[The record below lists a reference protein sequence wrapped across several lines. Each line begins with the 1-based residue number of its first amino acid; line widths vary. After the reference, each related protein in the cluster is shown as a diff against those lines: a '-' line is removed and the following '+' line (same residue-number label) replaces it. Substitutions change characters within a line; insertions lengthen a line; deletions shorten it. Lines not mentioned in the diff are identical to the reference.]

1 MDDRKHRLVRHGM
14 VLFLIGLLIGFAGG
28 QVSNPRMALAAHLE
42 GLMNVGWYALFAF
55 PGTFLI
61 ALGAVWSVIHL
72 PSGLVTVAY
81 WALLYGAY
89 A

>member
-42 GLMNVGWYALFAF
+42 GLMNG
-55 PGTFLI
+55 
-61 ALGAVWSVIHL
+61 
-72 PSGLVTVAY
+72 PS
-81 WALLYGAY
+81 
-89 A
+89 

>member
-1 MDDRKHRLVRHGM
+1 VILSMDDRKHRLVRHGM
-14 VLFLIGLLIGFAGG
+14 VLFLIRSADRLCEG

-42 GLMNVGWYALFAF
+42 GLMN
-55 PGTFLI
+55 GTFLI

>member
-1 MDDRKHRLVRHGM
+1 MILSMDDRKHRLVRHGM
-14 VLFLIGLLIGFAGG
+14 VLFLIGLLIGFAEG

-42 GLMNVGWYALFAF
+42 GLMN
-55 PGTFLI
+55 GTFLI